1 VKKIKDSRMKL
12 FSWFIKADKRSESQK
27 ESLETSVTNEL
38 ENTLDDEL
46 NTFNNNTMWPIAKV
60 KTTTM
65 IIKKPGKKDKQ
76 APSDKM
82 IKSTNKAVELSLV
95 IIPLTHE

>member
-1 VKKIKDSRMKL
+1 MKL
-12 FSWFIKADKRSESQK
+12 FSWFIKTDKRSNAQQ
-27 ESLETSVTNEL
+27 ESLKKSVIKEL

-65 IIKKPGKKDKQ
+65 IIKKPVKKDKH
-76 APSDKM
+76 ALNDKIKKPS
-82 IKSTNKAVELSLV
+82 NKAVDLSLV
-95 IIPLTHE
+95 TIPLTHE

>member
-1 VKKIKDSRMKL
+1 MKL
-12 FSWFIKADKRSESQK
+12 FSWFIKTDKRSKTQQ
-27 ESLETSVTNEL
+27 ESLKKSVIKEL

-65 IIKKPGKKDKQ
+65 IIKKPEKKDKQ
-76 APSDKM
+76 DLNDKITKPS
-82 IKSTNKAVELSLV
+82 NKAVDLSLV
-95 IIPLTHE
+95 TIPLAHQ

>member
-1 VKKIKDSRMKL
+1 MKL
-12 FSWFIKADKRSESQK
+12 FSWFIKTDKRSKAQQ
-27 ESLETSVTNEL
+27 ESLEKSVTEEL

-65 IIKKPGKKDKQ
+65 IIKKPVKKDKQ
-76 APSDKM
+76 AINDEMAKP
-82 IKSTNKAVELSLV
+82 TNKSVNKQTNTNLV
-95 IIPLTHE
+95 TIPLTHE

>member
-1 VKKIKDSRMKL
+1 MKL
-12 FSWFIKADKRSESQK
+12 FSWFTKTDKRSNAQQ
-27 ESLETSVTNEL
+27 ESLKKSVIKEL

-65 IIKKPGKKDKQ
+65 IIKKPVKKDKQ
-76 APSDKM
+76 ALDDKITKPS
-82 IKSTNKAVELSLV
+82 NKAVDLSLV
-95 IIPLTHE
+95 TIPLAHQ